1 MLILS
6 RKSSES
12 ILIGDDIR
20 ITVTSIRSRYVRIG
34 IEAPGNVG
42 VFREELCPDPD
53 AEPSPAASGIGLR
66 IRAKHEHRAV
76 TRIGETEGDGSIAL
90 DA

>member
-20 ITVTSIRSRYVRIG
+20 ITVTSIRGRYVRIG

-53 AEPSPAASGIGLR
+53 VEPSPAASGIGLR

-76 TRIGETEGDGSIAL
+76 TRIGEAAGDESIAL